1 MRKLQSL
8 RKREVLLSFKRDLAK
23 VYTYPSLLYTYAKF
37 VQILKL
43 NIFLQSMEATSVA
56 EEWVDHTLGQARV
69 AKGKL
74 ETAEKSH
81 VDSEKRLKD
90 ALFHLAKVRNLERML
105 NLPWPVMR
113 NWLRRVG
120 LPRKGWKSAGLD
132 HGEVQTTAKTTR
144 GQGRWEG

>member
-1 MRKLQSL
+1 MQS
-8 RKREVLLSFKRDLAK
+8 
-23 VYTYPSLLYTYAKF
+23 
-37 VQILKL
+37 I
-43 NIFLQSMEATSVA
+43 EATFVA
-56 EEWVDHTLGQARV
+56 EEWMDHTLGQACV

-81 VDSEKRLKD
+81 VDSEKRLKN

-120 LPRKGWKSAGLD
+120 LPRKRLKISWP
-132 HGEVQTTAKTTR
+132 
-144 GQGRWEG
+144 